1 MTPMD
6 NDLKNSVGLVQ
17 TQRVRVV
24 EADAPLTLR
33 CGKTLGPIDVAYE
46 TYGRLSPEKDNV
58 VLICHALSGNAHV
71 AGYNSP
77 DERKPGWWDMM
88 VGPQKPID
96 TNRYFVI
103 CSNFLGGCSGTTG
116 PSDINPATGKPYG
129 LSFPMFTI
137 EDTVNVQKLLL
148 DKLGIPR
155 LLGVIGGSMGG
166 MQVLQWA
173 ISYPDRIDAALCI
186 AATTHLNAQSVA
198 FDAVGRNA
206 ILNDPNFNGGQYH
219 GCDAPNRGL
228 AIARM
233 IGHITYL
240 SEESMRSKFGRQLR
254 TAQEYKYDFNSEFAV
269 ETYLDYQGQTFIERF
284 DANSYLY
291 ITKAMDYFDL
301 AREYGSLRRAFAN
314 TNCRF
319 LIASFSS
326 DWLFSPTQSEEILE
340 ALGAEGKDVTYC
352 CITSSYGHD
361 AFLLEVDK
369 LGALISGFLNSTLLR
384 IRTGRRIV
392 AEYKAGP
399 NKLKTLERAKR
410 SRVDYELIDSLIE
423 PGSRV
428 LDLGCGDG
436 ELLAR
441 LTDDKDVVAEGIEI
455 DEDLVIH
462 CVRRGLSVIH
472 RDIERGLEMY
482 PDDTFD
488 YAVLSQTIQTLRDPQ
503 KVLIELHRVARK
515 VIVSFPNFAHWI
527 CRMQMMFGGRAP
539 QTKQLPFRWHNSP
552 NIHFLSLR
560 DFDRFCDELD
570 IKIEKRI
577 PLGKKSI
584 WPVRIL
590 PNVFASQAVYVTS
603 KYQPPAM

>member
-1 MTPMD
+1 MEK
-6 NDLKNSVGLVQ
+6 DLKNSVGLVQ
-17 TQRVRVV
+17 TQLIRVV

-46 TYGRLSPEKDNV
+46 TYGELTAEKDNAILV
-58 VLICHALSGNAHV
+58 CHALSGNAHA

-77 DERKPGWWDMM
+77 DDRKPGWWDVMI
-88 VGPQKPID
+88 GPGKPID
-96 TNRYFVI
+96 TNRYFVV

-116 PSDINPATGKPYG
+116 PSEINPATGKPYG
-129 LSFPMFTI
+129 LTFPIVTI

-148 DKLGIPR
+148 DKLGVNR
-155 LLGVIGGSMGG
+155 LLAVIGGSMGG

-173 ISYPDRIDAALCI
+173 ISYPDYVDAALCI
-186 AATTHLNAQSVA
+186 ASTTRLNAQSIA

-206 ILNDPNFNGGQYH
+206 ILNDPHFSGGQYH
-219 GCDAPNRGL
+219 DSRAPNRGL
-228 AIARM
+228 GIARM

-240 SEESMRSKFGRQLR
+240 SEESMRHKFGRQLR
-254 TAQEYKYDFNSEFAV
+254 AANEYKYDFNSEFAI
-269 ETYLDYQGQTFIERF
+269 ETYLDYQGQAFIERF

-301 AREYGSLRRAFAN
+301 TREYGSLRLAFAN
-314 TNCRF
+314 TSCRF
-319 LIASFSS
+319 LITGFSS
-326 DWLFSPTQSEEILE
+326 DWLFPTAQSEEIVE

-352 CITSSYGHD
+352 IIESSYGHD
-361 AFLLEVDK
+361 AFLLEAEK
-369 LGALISGFLNSTLLR
+369 LGVLIGGFLNSTLHR
-384 IRTGRRIV
+384 IRTGRRV
-392 AEYKAGP
+392 VTDHKNEPHKF
-399 NKLKTLERAKR
+399 KMLERAKR
-410 SRVDYELIDSLIE
+410 IRVDYELIDALIE

-441 LTDDKDVVAEGIEI
+441 LIQDKDIIGEGIEI

-462 CVRRGLSVIH
+462 CIQRGLSVIH

-482 PDDTFD
+482 PNDTFD

-503 KVLIELHRVARK
+503 KVLVELHRVARR
-515 VIVSFPNFAHWI
+515 VIVSFPNFAHWT
-527 CRMQMMFGGRAP
+527 CRLQMMFGGRAP
-539 QTKQLPFRWHNSP
+539 QTRQLPFRWYNSP
-552 NIHFLSLR
+552 NIHFLSLK
-560 DFDRFCDELD
+560 DFDRFCAELN
-570 IKIEKRI
+570 INVEKRI

-590 PNVFASQAVYVTS
+590 PNLTASQAVYVTS
-603 KYQPPAM
+603 KYQPERN